1 MPSKSKRSRIQINA
15 EILNH
20 CKKPRSKTNVM
31 YKTNLCHK
39 VVSKYIKQLQK
50 WSLLKMYRSEA
61 LYSTTDK
68 GLVFLQRYAELK
80 QLMVA
85 KEVALIPSQFSRVP
99 DNWDK
104 FSAKYFG

>member
-1 MPSKSKRSRIQINA
+1 
-15 EILNH
+15 
-20 CKKPRSKTNVM
+20 M